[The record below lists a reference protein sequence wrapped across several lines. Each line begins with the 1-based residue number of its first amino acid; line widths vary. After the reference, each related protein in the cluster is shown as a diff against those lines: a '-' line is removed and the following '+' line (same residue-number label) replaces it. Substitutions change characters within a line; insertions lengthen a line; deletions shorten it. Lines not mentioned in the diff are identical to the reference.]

1 MNQTWVNSPMEMWAV
16 TLIFAAIGFFFIIM
30 TYGALIQSYR
40 TKKYVSGVPF
50 VGGIIVAISFLL
62 SPIKLLAL
70 LGLLDY
76 GVWMVPVSIVK
87 NFISDKKVKKESK

>member
-1 MNQTWVNSPMEMWAV
+1 MNQAWVNNLMEMWVA

-40 TKKYVSGVPF
+40 TKKYVSGVPL

-76 GVWMVPVSIVK
+76 GVWMIPVSFIMNVVK
-87 NFISDKKVKKESK
+87 DKKENK